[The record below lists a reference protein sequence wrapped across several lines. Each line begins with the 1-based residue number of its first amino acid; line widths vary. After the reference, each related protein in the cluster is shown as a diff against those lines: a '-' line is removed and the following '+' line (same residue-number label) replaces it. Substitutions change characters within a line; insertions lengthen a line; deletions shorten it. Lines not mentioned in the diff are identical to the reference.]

1 MGNENET
8 PKGNGDESL
17 QDNENEAPVDN
28 GNGTSGDGKK
38 IILIVGAV
46 AVVLAIILIAA
57 FMPREPEV
65 DPYVVQ
71 LESEVEMY
79 TGQIDSLNVVVD
91 GLNGRLDTV
100 RSQMDSARASN
111 RRLLSSLHNVTNELR
126 EYKSLYKEQQALNK
140 KLVSELT
147 EAKLDK
153 EKAKTEVKE
162 LKLEVDKINTALYEK
177 TTRLVRLES
186 SLEEAMEQAK
196 TMKET
201 ATSVLV
207 FVGREADLKEAG
219 YLKTGRSFFRKNF
232 KLIGFPDV
240 TDDKNKSGVLRIS
253 MGETL
258 ALPGE
263 LDVLAD
269 RHGKLSKGKEYEVS
283 KGPSGQ
289 TLVTFVDQT
298 LEGQRI
304 LAVLKKEK

>member
-8 PKGNGDESL
+8 PEDNGNETPG
-17 QDNENEAPVDN
+17 DN
-28 GNGTSGDGKK
+28 GNGTSGDSKK

-46 AVVLAIILIAA
+46 AVVLAIILIFA
-57 FMPREPEV
+57 FMPREPEI

-71 LESEVEMY
+71 LESEVAMY

-111 RRLLSSLHNVTNELR
+111 RRLLSSLHKITNELR
-126 EYKSLYKEQQALNK
+126 EYKSLYKEQQELNK

-147 EAKLDK
+147 QARVDK
-153 EKAKTEVKE
+153 DRAKTEVKV
-162 LKLEVDKINTALYEK
+162 LKIEVDKINTALDEK

-196 TMKET
+196 TMEET

-207 FVGREADLKEAG
+207 YVGREAELKEAG
-219 YLKTGRSFFRKNF
+219 YLKTRRSFFKKKF

-240 TDDKNKSGVLRIS
+240 TDEKNKSGVLRIS

-258 ALPGE
+258 ALLGK
-263 LDVLAD
+263 LDVLTD

-289 TLVTFVDQT
+289 TLVTFVDET

>member
-1 MGNENET
+1 
-8 PKGNGDESL
+8 
-17 QDNENEAPVDN
+17 VDN
-28 GNGTSGDGKK
+28 GNETTPEDNGSESSGDNKK

-46 AVVLAIILIAA
+46 AVVLAIILIIAL
-57 FMPREPEV
+57 MPREPEV

-71 LESEVEMY
+71 LESEVSMF

-100 RSQMDSARASN
+100 RSQMDSSRASN

-126 EYKSLYKEQQALNK
+126 EYKSLYKEQQELNK

-147 EAKLDK
+147 QVRV
-153 EKAKTEVKE
+153 EKDRATTEVKE
-162 LKLEVDKINTALYEK
+162 LKVEFDKINTALYEK
-177 TTRLVRLES
+177 TTRLVRLEA
-186 SLEEAMEQAK
+186 SLEDAMDQAK

-207 FVGREADLKEAG
+207 FVGTEDQLKEAG
-219 YLKTGRSFFRKNF
+219 YLKAGRSFFRKNY

-240 TDDKNKSGVLRIS
+240 ADTKKKTGVLKIS

-258 ALPGE
+258 ALSGE

-269 RHGKLSKGKEYEVS
+269 RHGKLNKGDEYEVS
-283 KGPSGQ
+283 KGPAGQ
-289 TLVTFVDQT
+289 TLVTFIDAT

-304 LAVLKKEK
+304 LAVLKKDK